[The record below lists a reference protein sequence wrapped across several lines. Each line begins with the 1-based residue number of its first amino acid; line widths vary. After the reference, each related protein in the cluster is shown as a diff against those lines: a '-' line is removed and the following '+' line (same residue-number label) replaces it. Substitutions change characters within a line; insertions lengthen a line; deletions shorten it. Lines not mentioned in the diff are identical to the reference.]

1 MSGNSDSL
9 PSYVSKLQSVS
20 GLMHL
25 KSKIEV
31 NLNSIIK
38 FSLKCLALCISY
50 CIPKSNRIWIFG
62 GWFGERFA
70 DNSRYFYLYCHY
82 NKQKFG
88 LDRVIWV
95 TRNPRVYTELKVHG
109 CEVYK
114 FWSFSSIWYHLR
126 GRVHVID
133 QSFRDINDIF
143 SVRSKIINLWH
154 GFPLK
159 KIGRYCTETQG
170 DPTYLTK
177 FLKCYCADP
186 NLTKLLKYFY
196 ADLNLGFNEKNYF
209 LLATSEFS
217 AEILGQAFG
226 VKQEN
231 ILLSGYPRN
240 DMFQLSSFGNYITG
254 GEQIV
259 LTEIIKK
266 IKSGTKIIVY
276 LPTFRDCQNT
286 SPLGITAANELA
298 ALSEFL
304 VKHNILLI
312 TKFHFAEKDFSS
324 LRMEDLGNIIN
335 LHPESDVYPFLR
347 VTDILITDYSSVYF
361 DFLLTQKPII
371 FYPYDYE
378 YYAHEDRGFI
388 FPYQEY
394 TPGPKVYNLA
404 ELQVAI
410 LHFLDTRT
418 TDDEYAH
425 QRELLRD
432 KIFDSSRIPGS
443 EYLVNE
449 IKKKVLSEKNVKLSL

>member
-1 MSGNSDSL
+1 M
-9 PSYVSKLQSVS
+9 
-20 GLMHL
+20 
-25 KSKIEV
+25 
-31 NLNSIIK
+31 
-38 FSLKCLALCISY
+38 
-50 CIPKSNRIWIFG
+50 
-62 GWFGERFA
+62 
-70 DNSRYFYLYCHY
+70 
-82 NKQKFG
+82 
-88 LDRVIWV
+88 
-95 TRNPRVYTELKVHG
+95 ELKVRG

-114 FWSFSSIWYHLR
+114 IWSFPSIWYHLR
-126 GRVHVID
+126 GQVHVID

-170 DPTYLTK
+170 EPTYLTK
-177 FLKCYCADP
+177 FLKCYCADL
-186 NLTKLLKYFY
+186 NLTKFLKYCY

-240 DMFQLSSFGNYITG
+240 DIFQLNNFGNYITDS
-254 GEQIV
+254 EQIV
-259 LTEIIKK
+259 LTGVIKR
-266 IKSGTKIIVY
+266 IKNGTKIIVY
-276 LPTFRDCQNT
+276 LPTFRDYQST

-298 ALSEFL
+298 TLSEFL

-312 TKFHFAEKDFSS
+312 TKFHFAEKGFSS
-324 LRMEDLGNIIN
+324 LRVEDLGNIIN
-335 LHPESDVYPFLR
+335 LHPGSDVYPFLR

-371 FYPYDYE
+371 FYPYDFE
-378 YYAHEDRGFI
+378 YYAHKDRGFI
-388 FPYQEY
+388 FDYQEY

-404 ELQVAI
+404 ELQAAI

-425 QRELLRD
+425 QREFLRD
-432 KIFDSSRIPGS
+432 KIFNCSRIPGS

-449 IKKKVLSEKNVKLSL
+449 IKKKVLSWGNVLNCH